1 MTIRY
6 PAGALLPGVA
16 GMTTEVP
23 QRIPFPTVN
32 QEARGVYGRLTN
44 GQRLA
49 GHLPRAIQEGS
60 RAFSGSLLRD
70 GRLPPSLRE
79 MIIVRV
85 GYHTNSVY
93 EVEQHRSLAMKF
105 EVEESKL
112 DALACKLAPDL
123 SEAESAVIA
132 FVDELITANRPSD
145 SVLDR
150 VRDHFDDGEL
160 LEMIFVTGN
169 WWTLA
174 RMLETAGIPLEER
187 RIGDEPS

>member
-1 MTIRY
+1 MTIRC
-6 PAGALLPGVA
+6 PAGELLPGVA
-16 GMTTEVP
+16 GMTTEVL
-23 QRIPFPTVN
+23 QRIPFPTGN
-32 QEARGVYGRLTN
+32 EEAHGVYGRLTN

-49 GHLPRAIQEGS
+49 GHLPQAIQEGS

-105 EVEESKL
+105 EVEERKL

-150 VRDHFDDGEL
+150 VRSHFDDGEL

-169 WWTLA
+169 WWTLS

-187 RIGDEPS
+187 RIGDETR

>member
-1 MTIRY
+1 
-6 PAGALLPGVA
+6 
-16 GMTTEVP
+16 
-23 QRIPFPTVN
+23 
-32 QEARGVYGRLTN
+32 
-44 GQRLA
+44 
-49 GHLPRAIQEGS
+49 
-60 RAFSGSLLRD
+60 
-70 GRLPPSLRE
+70 

-105 EVEESKL
+105 NVEEKRL
-112 DALACKLAPDL
+112 DALACKLPPDL

-132 FVDELITANRPSD
+132 FVDELITVNRPSD

-150 VRDHFDDGEL
+150 VRSHFDDGEL
-160 LEMIFVTGN
+160 LEMIFVAGN

-187 RIGDEPS
+187 RIGDEAG

>member
-1 MTIRY
+1 MTIRC
-6 PAGALLPGVA
+6 PAGELLPGVA

-23 QRIPFPTVN
+23 QRIPFPAGN
-32 QEARGVYGRLTN
+32 EEARGVYGRLTN

-60 RAFSGSLLRD
+60 RALSASLLRD

-105 EVEESKL
+105 NVEEKRL
-112 DALACKLAPDL
+112 DALACKLPPDL

-132 FVDELITANRPSD
+132 FVDELITVNRPSD

-150 VRDHFDDGEL
+150 VRSHFDDGEL
-160 LEMIFVTGN
+160 LEMIFVAGN

-187 RIGDEPS
+187 RIGDETG

>member
-1 MTIRY
+1 MTIQC
-6 PAGALLPGVA
+6 PAGELLPGVA

-23 QRIPFPTVN
+23 QRIPFPTGN

-60 RAFSGSLLRD
+60 RAFSASLLRD

-105 EVEESKL
+105 DVEERKL
-112 DALACKLAPDL
+112 DALACKPAPDL

-132 FVDELITANRPSD
+132 FVDELITVNRPSD

-150 VRDHFDDGEL
+150 VRSYFDDGEL
-160 LEMIFVTGN
+160 LEMIFVAGN
-169 WWTLA
+169 WWTLS

-187 RIGDEPS
+187 RIGDETG